1 MVPDDST
8 ATGAE
13 AAPRSDPCCAQP
25 GALDEDAVLAD
36 VQSLSA
42 AGNDTRLELL
52 RRIAG
57 AETDVCVCDLEA
69 AVGVSQSAVSQAL
82 SRLSAAGL
90 VTRRKEGSW
99 RYYGTT
105 PAAEA
110 LLETLDEVRAAAVT
124 ADEGDTDEDAD
135 EVSSDV

>member
-1 MVPDDST
+1 MVSDDET
-8 ATGAE
+8 ATE
-13 AAPRSDPCCAQP
+13 AGGGPRSDPCCAPP
-25 GALDEDAVLAD
+25 GAIDEDAVLAD
-36 VQSLSA
+36 VQLLSA

-110 LLETLDEVRAAAVT
+110 LLQTLDEVRASEASS
-124 ADEGDTDEDAD
+124 
-135 EVSSDV
+135 EVASNE

>member
-1 MVPDDST
+1 MASDDAT
-8 ATGAE
+8 ATGAD
-13 AAPRSDPCCAQP
+13 PRSEPCCTPP
-25 GALDEDAVLAD
+25 GSVDEDAVLAD
-36 VQSLSA
+36 VQLLSA
-42 AGNDTRLELL
+42 AGNDTRYELL

-105 PAAEA
+105 PVAEA
-110 LLETLDEVRAAAVT
+110 LLDTLDDLRAAT
-124 ADEGDTDEDAD
+124 EPD
-135 EVSSDV
+135 EVASDE